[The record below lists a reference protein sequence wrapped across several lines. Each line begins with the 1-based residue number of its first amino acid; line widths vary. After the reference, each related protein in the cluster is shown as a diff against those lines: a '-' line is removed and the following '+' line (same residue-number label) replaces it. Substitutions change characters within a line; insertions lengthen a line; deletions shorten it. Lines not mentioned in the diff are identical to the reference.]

1 MLTALNALPDIPI
14 RHHSY
19 HSRRPQLNPQQLQ
32 QQQNNHR
39 NYQQHHYQ
47 HHHHHFSRNHEQRRG
62 QYHSRMA
69 AAAPQSSQTSELP
82 NLEGI
87 IIHRRWKI
95 LHLLG
100 KGAFGEVHAAY
111 DMVTRERH
119 AIKIEPPTTKKQV
132 LRLEIAVLRKLAAAA
147 AKHSE
152 DSDVQACP
160 WVADFIASGK
170 FAIETATTAE
180 KKGAER
186 GVYSYVV
193 MRLLGPNLSDVRRQT
208 PGHRF
213 SLPSISHIAVQM
225 LHAIETLHSI
235 GIVHRDIKPGNF
247 CLGPESSKAA
257 DWTAQLQTAAVYM
270 IDFGLSRRYLDSKR
284 QVLPAR
290 EKVGFRGTSR
300 YASLRAHEGA
310 DLGPADDL
318 WSLFYLIVEFITGSL
333 PWKGREKDRIAAMKR
348 AHHQFDASS
357 SEAAAAAGAML
368 ADKHITSGLPQALVT
383 LWVYLS
389 RLDYGDAVN
398 YRFVEGLLRD
408 LAGGG
413 PDGTEGASDG
423 ERVAS
428 RTSVFTGN
436 QAASVS
442 RTSMTGVGTG
452 ENLNISPVSPL
463 RLELPDA
470 GSGGGGEGANGAGG
484 DGEEEE
490 DEDEIMVFGKPLL
503 RPPPEMDLA
512 SSPPTLP
519 PSPPPPSPPP
529 PPPPTVADGPKA
541 ATMQAK
547 NGERER
553 KPLPTLPPL
562 PVLDPHLIP
571 SCNANSP
578 KGMLA
583 DISRVRAL
591 VDRRRRLLRSD
602 INPSAR
608 GDTGSQQQHQQQQH
622 PKDAEVPA
630 AEFTED

>member
-1 MLTALNALPDIPI
+1 
-14 RHHSY
+14 
-19 HSRRPQLNPQQLQ
+19 
-32 QQQNNHR
+32 
-39 NYQQHHYQ
+39 
-47 HHHHHFSRNHEQRRG
+47 
-62 QYHSRMA
+62 MA
-69 AAAPQSSQTSELP
+69 AAPPQASQTPELP
-82 NLEGI
+82 DLEGI

-95 LHLLG
+95 LNLLG

-119 AIKIEPPTTKKQV
+119 AIKIEPPTAKKQV

-152 DSDVQACP
+152 DSEVQACP

-170 FAIETATTAE
+170 FAIETAATAE
-180 KKGAER
+180 KKRSER

-213 SLPSISHIAVQM
+213 SLPSTSHIAVQM

-247 CLGPESSKAA
+247 CLGPESTDPS
-257 DWTAQLQTAAVYM
+257 DWPTHLQTASVYM

-333 PWKGREKDRIAAMKR
+333 PWKGREKERIAAMKR
-348 AHHQFDASS
+348 MHHNQFDASS
-357 SEAAAAAGAML
+357 ADTMP

-383 LWVYLS
+383 LWVYLT
-389 RLDYGDAVN
+389 RLDYGVAVN

-408 LAGGG
+408 LDGG
-413 PDGTEGASDG
+413 PDGGAAGGSDG

-442 RTSMTGVGTG
+442 RTSITGVGTG
-452 ENLNISPVSPL
+452 ENLNVSPVSHV
-463 RLELPDA
+463 RIELPDA
-470 GSGGGGEGANGAGG
+470 GKEDG
-484 DGEEEE
+484 DGGRENVRRSDQGEEEEEE
-490 DEDEIMVFGKPLL
+490 DERMVFGKPLQ

-519 PSPPPPSPPP
+519 PSPPPPPPP
-529 PPPPTVADGPKA
+529 QPTGAEQPKLTIA
-541 ATMQAK
+541 QAK
-547 NGERER
+547 NSDRD
-553 KPLPTLPPL
+553 PLPILPPL

-571 SCNANSP
+571 RPPPSTPPFGHQSFRARRY
-578 KGMLA
+578 
-583 DISRVRAL
+583 RV
-591 VDRRRRLLRSD
+591 
-602 INPSAR
+602 
-608 GDTGSQQQHQQQQH
+608 
-622 PKDAEVPA
+622 A
-630 AEFTED
+630 AAAPEGR